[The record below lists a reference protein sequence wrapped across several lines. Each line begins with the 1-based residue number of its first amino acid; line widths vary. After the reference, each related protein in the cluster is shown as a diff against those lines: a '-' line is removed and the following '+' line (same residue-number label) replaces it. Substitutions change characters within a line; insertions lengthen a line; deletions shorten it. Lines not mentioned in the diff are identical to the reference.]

1 MLRLHGQGEPYC
13 VEESPPGS
21 RREGPHINFD
31 FTADQA
37 FAAFE
42 FVATGVVFEVDSM
55 VVGLTNRVTNIA
67 EPGLLAL
74 FAAGLFGVVVVTRRQ
89 RKT

>member
-1 MLRLHGQGEPYC
+1 
-13 VEESPPGS
+13 
-21 RREGPHINFD
+21 
-31 FTADQA
+31 
-37 FAAFE
+37 
-42 FVATGVVFEVDSM
+42 M